1 MKFLKSPLVFA
12 ALSVAFVTLA
22 RPSQTWAQG

>member
-1 MKFLKSPLVFA
+1 MKFWKNPLLLA

-22 RPSQTWAQG
+22 RPTQSWAQG